1 MQSTVSS
8 QNSSAPARA
17 CAPGADHYASSQR
30 RDAVKVLWEEP
41 VTFSILQSALAQLP
55 RSGKLSVMDIGCGAG
70 EGLRLLRAL
79 RATRSLPNLPRIT
92 YRGLDLDEDDAQ
104 FWHGDIRTDLPESPF
119 DIYDLAQADLEPY
132 PISRAASH
140 INFYRPQEI
149 PIEHHTEGAAMVE
162 LIPLYTSGN
171 SDGGATLIHPGPPEE
186 GRWELKRGRAL
197 NLDDHARVAQ
207 RTGHGVLT
215 QGRRLLHTAEPLD
228 DGERITLVLVM
239 RSAAEPWKDGN
250 SLARLLLDDPIEAV
264 REEWINDQ
272 QYQADRYR
280 TAAH

>member
-1 MQSTVSS
+1 MW
-8 QNSSAPARA
+8 RLLE
-17 CAPGADHYASSQR
+17 R
-30 RDAVKVLWEEP
+30 RDLCDITGQDHDVEAVSPLGYARYVHDYPADLLAGILQEARRAAEHEWEARSADRYLKLRHLRAAHEIIPAVKTLMHDRARLEH
-41 VTFSILQSALAQLP
+41 
-55 RSGKLSVMDIGCGAG
+55 LS
-70 EGLRLLRAL
+70 E
-79 RATRSLPNLPRIT
+79 
-92 YRGLDLDEDDAQ
+92 
-104 FWHGDIRTDLPESPF
+104 
-119 DIYDLAQADLEPY
+119 LAQAELEPY
-132 PISRAASH
+132 PITRAASH
-140 INFYRPQEI
+140 INFYQPQEI
-149 PIEHHTEGAAMVE
+149 PIEHHTDGAAMVE

-186 GRWELKRGRAL
+186 GRWELKQGRTL

-207 RTGHGVLT
+207 RTGHGVLM

-264 REEWINDQ
+264 CEEWLNDQ